1 MRMVSLP
8 SPIPSRHVAA
18 HLPTVVAGVTLLALT
33 FSSPEHGVA
42 LASEFVLP
50 NEGSMWA
57 SSPVFGRSGW
67 ILVAMLVVLSL
78 VVSVGMLLLDWFRP
92 RVTPRMLPVAISSG
106 VVALILVV
114 LYFYLARQSFFY
126 SPPVILPGSVLPGF
140 GRFTAAT
147 TTAFWIAC
155 ASFCCATLLVVRG
168 HLVRRRFRVGEV
180 GKLDLVY

>member
-1 MRMVSLP
+1 
-8 SPIPSRHVAA
+8 VA
-18 HLPTVVAGVTLLALT
+18 AGVTLLALT
-33 FSSPEHGVA
+33 FSSPEHGIA
-42 LASEFVLP
+42 MASEFVLP
-50 NEGSMWA
+50 GEGSMWA
-57 SSPVFGRSGW
+57 SQPVFGRSGW

-126 SPPVILPGSVLPGF
+126 SPPPMPPGSMFLGF

-147 TTAFWIAC
+147 TSAFWIAC

-180 GKLDLVY
+180 GKLDRVDASCA